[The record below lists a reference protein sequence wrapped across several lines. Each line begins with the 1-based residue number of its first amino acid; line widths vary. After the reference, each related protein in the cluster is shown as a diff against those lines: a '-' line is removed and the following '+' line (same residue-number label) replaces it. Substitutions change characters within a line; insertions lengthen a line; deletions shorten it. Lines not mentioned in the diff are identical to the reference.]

1 MESLSTGFILKSLA
15 LSSSHPCGEYLLLTL
30 YCFLCNVHVFVLIH
44 LCILSANHMCA
55 CATKISSISYCDDD
69 FEEIGYDDQIW
80 SAGGGFGVI
89 FR

>member
-44 LCILSANHMCA
+44 LCILSTNHMCA
-55 CATKISSISYCDDD
+55 CATKISSMSFYD

-80 SAGGGFGVI
+80 SGGGFGVI
-89 FR
+89 LS